1 MVSKASG
8 GWAYVAGTE
17 RGLERRRG
25 FTTRA
30 VHSGERANHSGLMP
44 TVTPIHPSVSFLA
57 DDPETQD
64 AVFGGE
70 QAGYV
75 YTRHGNPTVRALEVA
90 VAALEETEDAIAF
103 GSGMAALL
111 QAILVEVQAGDRVVA
126 GRDLYGATQALL
138 AQVFGTLGVR
148 TTFVDVLDLDQV
160 EQTLAEVRP
169 RVLLF
174 ETISNPLVHV
184 ADLPALVELAHRY
197 RAKVIVDNT
206 FATPLL
212 VNPARFGVDSV
223 VHSTT
228 KYLGGHGDAT
238 GGIIATTRDRVLE
251 LTELAKLTGALL
263 GPFEAWLTLRGIKT
277 LSLRMERQCRNAAA
291 LADWLAGHPRIA
303 AVHYPGRTALGD
315 KAAIFNNDLRGGI
328 VAFEIKDGGRDEVF
342 RFLRALQICLPV
354 TTLGD
359 VYTVVLYP
367 PISTHRSLSAEERA
381 EIGIGDGL
389 VRLSA
394 GIEDIADLIEDLEQA
409 LAVVPK
415 ERQEYPSPAGS
426 SG

>member
-1 MVSKASG
+1 MGEPGQNVRLK
-8 GWAYVAGTE
+8 
-17 RGLERRRG
+17 RG

-30 VHSGERANHSGLMP
+30 VHAGERPERPDFTP
-44 TVTPIHPSVSFLA
+44 TVTPIYPSVSFLA

-64 AVFGGE
+64 AIFGGE

-103 GSGMAALL
+103 GSGMAAL
-111 QAILVEVQAGDRVVA
+111 QAAILIEVQSGDRVVA

-138 AQVFGTLGVR
+138 SQVFGTLGVK
-148 TTFVDVLDLDQV
+148 TTFVDVCDLDRV
-160 EQTLAEVRP
+160 EQVLAEVRP

-174 ETISNPLVHV
+174 ETISNPLVRV
-184 ADLPALVELAHRY
+184 ADIPSLVELAHRQ
-197 RAKVIVDNT
+197 RARVVIDNT

-212 VNPARFGVDSV
+212 VNPARFGADTI

-238 GGIIATTRDRVLE
+238 GGIIATTQDRVLE
-251 LTELAKLTGALL
+251 LGELTKLTGAVL
-263 GPFEAWLTLRGIKT
+263 GPFEAWITLRGVKT
-277 LSLRMERQCRNAAA
+277 LPLRMERQCRNAAA
-291 LADWLAGHPRIA
+291 LAQWLVRHPRIER
-303 AVHYPGRTALGD
+303 VYYPGLASQG
-315 KAAIFNNDLRGGI
+315 ASEVIFNSDLRGGI
-328 VAFEIKDGGRDEVF
+328 VAFEIAGAGREEVF
-342 RFLRALQICLPV
+342 RFLRALRICLPV

-367 PISTHRSLSAEERA
+367 PVSTHRTLSPEERA
-381 EIGIGDGL
+381 TIGIGDGL

-394 GIEDIADLIEDLEQA
+394 GIEDIDDLIDDLDQA
-409 LAVVPK
+409 LATAAV
-415 ERQEYPSPAGS
+415 
-426 SG
+426 

>member
-1 MVSKASG
+1 MSEAR
-8 GWAYVAGTE
+8 VAE
-17 RGLERRRG
+17 ANIPLQVKLKRG

-30 VHSGERANHSGLMP
+30 VHAGERPERPDFTP
-44 TVTPIHPSVSFLA
+44 TVTPIYPSVSYIA

-64 AVFGGE
+64 AIFGGE

-90 VAALEETEDAIAF
+90 IAALEETEDALAF
-103 GSGMAALL
+103 GSGMAAL
-111 QAILVEVQAGDRVVA
+111 QAAILNEVQAGDRVVA

-138 AQVFGTLGVR
+138 SQVFGTLGVK

-160 EQTLAEVRP
+160 EKVLAEVRP

-174 ETISNPLVHV
+174 ETISNPLVRV
-184 ADLPALVELAHRY
+184 ADIPALVELAHRH
-197 RAKVIVDNT
+197 RARVVIDNT

-212 VNPARFGVDSV
+212 VNPARFGADTV

-238 GGIIATTRDRVLE
+238 GGIIATTQDRTLE
-251 LTELAKLTGALL
+251 LNELSKLTGAVL
-263 GPFEAWLTLRGIKT
+263 GPFEAWITLRGVKT
-277 LSLRMERQCRNAAA
+277 LPLRMERQCRNAAA
-291 LADWLAGHPRIA
+291 LATWLSHHPR
-303 AVHYPGRTALGD
+303 VERVFYPGLARQGEAEC
-315 KAAIFNNDLRGGI
+315 IFNSDLRGGI
-328 VAFEIKDGGRDEVF
+328 VAFEIAGAGQEEVF
-342 RFLRALQICLPV
+342 HFLRALRICLPV

-367 PISTHRSLSAEERA
+367 PVSTHRTLSPEERA
-381 EIGIGDGL
+381 AIGIGDGL

-394 GIEDIADLIEDLEQA
+394 GIEDIDDLIEDLDQA
-409 LAVVPK
+409 LN
-415 ERQEYPSPAGS
+415 QS
-426 SG
+426 S

>member
-1 MVSKASG
+1 V
-8 GWAYVAGTE
+8 VE
-17 RGLERRRG
+17 REQELKTRRG

-30 VHSGERANHSGLMP
+30 VHAGERLAQPGVTP
-44 TVTPIHPSVSFLA
+44 TVTPIHPSVSYLA

-70 QAGYV
+70 EAGYV

-90 VAALEETEDAIAF
+90 IAALEEAEDAIAF
-103 GSGMAALL
+103 GSGMAAL
-111 QAILVEVQAGDRVVA
+111 QAALLNEVQAGDRIVA

-138 AQVFGTLGVR
+138 GQVFGTLGVR
-148 TTFVDVLDLDQV
+148 TTFVDVLDLEQV

-174 ETISNPLVHV
+174 ETISNPLVRV
-184 ADLPALVELAHRY
+184 ANLPALVELAHRQ
-197 RAKVIVDNT
+197 RARVVVDNT

-212 VNPARFGVDSV
+212 VNPARWGVDTV

-238 GGIIATTRDRVLE
+238 GGVIATTRERVQE

-263 GPFEAWLTLRGIKT
+263 GPFEAWLTLRGVKT

-291 LADWLAGHPRIA
+291 LAEWLAGHPRIA
-303 AVHYPGRTALGD
+303 RVHYPGLSDLGEI
-315 KAAIFNNDLRGGI
+315 ARIFNGDLRGGI
-328 VAFEIKDGGRDEVF
+328 VAFEIRDAGREEVF
-342 RFLRALQICLPV
+342 QFLRGLQICLPV

-367 PISTHRSLSAEERA
+367 PVSTHRGLTPEDRA
-381 EIGIGDGL
+381 AMGIGDGL

-394 GIEDIADLIEDLEQA
+394 GIEDIDDLIEDLDGA
-409 LAVVPK
+409 LA
-415 ERQEYPSPAGS
+415 GC
-426 SG
+426 